1 MENKAERAKPTF
13 ADILE
18 TRRFNHTT
26 HVIPD
31 KVYFTIQENI
41 IGTAT
46 NFVAL
51 TGLPKTSKSTIIS
64 AFIASFITGRA
75 VLDFKLQA
83 HEDKFKIALFDTEQS
98 AYDFSRSVTRIQK
111 FTGYDTAGIFQ
122 FFDAFLCREDN
133 SQNILRLIDTYLNQ
147 TPNLAILIIDGLL
160 DLIDSMNDETASKRL
175 ITTLKRW
182 GKKHNILIIT
192 VLHLGKKDQSS
203 IGHIGS
209 ASDRY
214 AQSTLLVEK
223 TKNGTFTCSPKF
235 LRSAKDFNT
244 IEIQYSDISKNF
256 IQVANF

>member
-1 MENKAERAKPTF
+1 MENKAERLKPTY
-13 ADILE
+13 AELLE
-18 TRRFNHTT
+18 NRRFNHNTY
-26 HVIPD
+26 VVPD
-31 KVYFTIQENI
+31 KIFFTIQENV
-41 IGTAT
+41 IGTSS
-46 NFVAL
+46 NFVAI

-64 AFIASFITGRA
+64 ALISSFISGRA
-75 VLDFKLQA
+75 VLDFKLHSYQ
-83 HEDKFKIALFDTEQS
+83 DKFKIALFDTEQS
-98 AYDFSRSVTRIQK
+98 PFDFTRSVKRIQR
-111 FTGYDTAGIFQ
+111 FTEYDQPGIFK

-133 SQNILRLIDTYLNQ
+133 SQNILHLIDTYLKQ
-147 TPNLAILIIDGLL
+147 TPEIAILIIDGLL

-192 VLHLGKKDQSS
+192 VLHLGKKDQQS

-244 IEIQYSDISKNF
+244 IEIKYNDNTKNF
-256 IQVANF
+256 IQIPNL